1 MAAAPRATALRLA
14 AVLLLTGGCL
24 GFVLWGIDFDEALA
38 SLAAFD
44 WWMLLPIWSLYLTA
58 HAMRAQRFRV
68 LLPADAARGAP
79 LDYRASFSSLSI
91 GYLALN
97 VIPFRLGELVR
108 PYLVREQRGVSFGES
123 LAVVVVERILDVAA
137 LLCMILATSLLV
149 PLPTRLEV
157 GEVDVLGLAQRV
169 AGGVALVGTLGLL
182 GVLVAG
188 PRLFPLVRG
197 LPLGARVLPPV
208 ERFHGAVAA
217 LVRRPAAGAQAVA
230 LTVGLWLLTILAVKL
245 QLHATQGV
253 PTSAGA
259 ALTTWTATL
268 AGMSVLP
275 TPGFFGGFEAAC
287 ATALQLLGAEKSAAA
302 PFAIL
307 LHLGQFVFTIVLGV
321 AFLAVEGLSLR
332 EVVSRSR
339 EA

>member
-1 MAAAPRATALRLA
+1 MVVRVA
-14 AVLLLTGGCL
+14 AVLLLTVACL
-24 GFVLWGIDFDEALA
+24 GWVVWGIDFEEALA

-44 WWMLLPIWSLYLTA
+44 WWMLGPIWALYLIA
-58 HAMRAQRFRV
+58 HAMRAQRFRI
-68 LLPADAARGAP
+68 LLPDDAAGGAR

-97 VIPFRLGELVR
+97 VMPFRLGELVR
-108 PYLVREQRGVSFGES
+108 PYLVREKRGVALGES

-157 GEVDVLGLAQRV
+157 GGTDVLGLAQRL
-169 AGGVALVGTLGLL
+169 AGGVALVLTGGLATI
-182 GVLVAG
+182 LVAG
-188 PRLFPLVRG
+188 PRLFPIVAA
-197 LPLGARVLPPV
+197 LPFGGRVLPLL

-217 LVRRPAAGAQAVA
+217 LVRRPAAGLQAVA
-230 LTVGLWLLTILAVKL
+230 LTVGLWVLTLGAVHL
-245 QLHATQGV
+245 QLAATVGV
-253 PTSAGA
+253 PSDFGA
-259 ALTTWTATL
+259 TLTTWTATL
-268 AGMSVLP
+268 SGMSVLP

-287 ATALQLLGAEKSAAA
+287 STALQLLGAEKSAAA

-321 AFLAVEGLSLR
+321 GFLAAEGLSLR
-332 EVVSRSR
+332 EVVARSR
-339 EA
+339 EG